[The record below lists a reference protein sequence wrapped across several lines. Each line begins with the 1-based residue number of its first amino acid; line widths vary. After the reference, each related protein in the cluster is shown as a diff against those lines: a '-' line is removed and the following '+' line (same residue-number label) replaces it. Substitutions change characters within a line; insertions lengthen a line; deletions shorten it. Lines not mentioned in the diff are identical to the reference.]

1 MYLLSDTTEGDVRLK
16 QIHVKLAETLHRDL
30 RIQAAIKEQSLQDY
44 VVHAIQNQLDAD
56 QSANRFVLLQ
66 TQGATDDRNTQ

>member
-1 MYLLSDTTEGDVRLK
+1 VRLK

-30 RIQAAIKEQSLQDY
+30 KIQAAIKEQSLQAY
-44 VVHAIQNQLDAD
+44 VIRAIQNQLDAD

-66 TQGATDDRNTQ
+66 PSEATDDRNTQ